1 MCVRGHQLSTET
13 SESDREHL
21 LTQSTTAAHNETN
34 HLDVELA
41 PTMVG
46 EDVRVTFMLFV
57 GDESQV
63 RTIQRLMMHT
73 DRFTYGLICLRQRTI
88 GRLHKLT
95 PELFDYTIVDVA

>member
-34 HLDVELA
+34 HLDVDLA

-63 RTIQRLMMHT
+63 PDEPTPDDAYRS
-73 DRFTYGLICLRQRTI
+73 
-88 GRLHKLT
+88 LH
-95 PELFDYTIVDVA
+95 IWVDVFETEDDRDAAQTET